1 MNPLEKI
8 FTFDLSLGGA
18 ASTKQNKY
26 LCLSDLIDRDF
37 LVELAQEKETLANAH
52 G

>member
-18 ASTKQNKY
+18 ASTKQNKTNICVY
-26 LCLSDLIDRDF
+26 LI
-37 LVELAQEKETLANAH
+37 
-52 G
+52 